1 MKLSPSF
8 CTQEAGCVYGLF
20 RGLSPH
26 LKNIAASSRHTRR
39 LAPGLA
45 CQGDPDGAE
54 VCVWVGVGWGQ
65 APWEGDTKTPG
76 SGPLHLE
83 DYYLCF
89 LCQHRSL
96 GRAHTYQS
104 RLFFLTG
111 EGAALAAWLREPG
124 CLTYIPH
131 CRGAEHSSSPWGVNT
146 GLPTTLLEWTLHLF
160 PSRSPPGTLLITTSV
175 FNKHKQGHVIAP

>member
-76 SGPLHLE
+76 SGPHPCIWKTIISAFSANTDLLVEPTHI
-83 DYYLCF
+83 
-89 LCQHRSL
+89 RVGS
-96 GRAHTYQS
+96 
-104 RLFFLTG
+104 FF
-111 EGAALAAWLREPG
+111 
-124 CLTYIPH
+124 
-131 CRGAEHSSSPWGVNT
+131 
-146 GLPTTLLEWTLHLF
+146 
-160 PSRSPPGTLLITTSV
+160 
-175 FNKHKQGHVIAP
+175 

>member
-76 SGPLHLE
+76 SGHIPASGRLL
-83 DYYLCF
+83 
-89 LCQHRSL
+89 SL
-96 GRAHTYQS
+96 LSLPTPVSWSSPHISESA
-104 RLFFLTG
+104 LFSDRRGGCTG
-111 EGAALAAWLREPG
+111 GLAEGARLPDLHSPLQRSRALILSMGHEHRAAYHPAG
-124 CLTYIPH
+124 VD
-131 CRGAEHSSSPWGVNT
+131 SSPVSIPLST
-146 GLPTTLLEWTLHLF
+146 
-160 PSRSPPGTLLITTSV
+160 RDPPHHNQRV
-175 FNKHKQGHVIAP
+175 